1 MRYKRRKKYKKTLPK
16 FLVIIIVLII
26 LMHFGV
32 NSNISFIKSFF
43 NEISTKVERVLIL
56 NKPTISDEI
65 ILGINR
71 ELELENN
78 ELKKLTN
85 NKETNYE
92 MITALVVKRNIDWYS
107 ELTIDKGKKDGI
119 DINMAVIDKDGLIG
133 KIKEVGDTYSKV
145 SLITSNYDYMKVS
158 ASIINDSNNYHG
170 ILTSYNKETDSI
182 ITDNISKNSDIK
194 IGDKVYTNGLGGVY
208 PSGIYIGE
216 VSNISYDK
224 LGLNKIV
231 EVKRNSNFD
240 NINYVN
246 VIRR

>member
-1 MRYKRRKKYKKTLPK
+1 MRYKRRKKYKKTLPR
-16 FLVIIIVLII
+16 FLVIIILLIVLIY
-26 LMHFGV
+26 FGI
-32 NSNISFIKSFF
+32 NSNISYIKSFF
-43 NEISTKVERVLIL
+43 NEVSTKIERVLIL
-56 NKPTISDEI
+56 NKDAVNNEI
-65 ILGINR
+65 IFGINKQ
-71 ELELENN
+71 LELENN

-107 ELTIDKGKKDGI
+107 ELTIDKGSKDGI
-119 DINMAVIDKDGLIG
+119 DINMAVIDKEGLIG
-133 KIKEVGDTYSKV
+133 KIKEVGDTYSKI

-158 ASIINDSNNYHG
+158 VSINNTNDYHG

-182 ITDNISKNSDIK
+182 IIDNISKNSDIK

-246 VIRR
+246 IIRR